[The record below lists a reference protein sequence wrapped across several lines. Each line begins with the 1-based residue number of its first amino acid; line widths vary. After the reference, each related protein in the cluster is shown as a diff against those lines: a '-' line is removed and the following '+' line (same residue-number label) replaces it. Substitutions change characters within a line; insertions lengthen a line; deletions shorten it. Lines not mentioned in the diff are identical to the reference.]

1 METMITTAALPAKA
15 LGTGEVASSRAKV
28 ASESSHGLPVVSPL
42 DDQTTHDL
50 VQLFKLLA
58 DETRVRVLHYLLQ
71 SEEINVRTLCQLLE
85 QSQPA
90 VSHHLALL
98 RQAGLIQCR
107 RDGKHNFYRLVPNRF
122 SGYADLIALATS
134 SSGKAAAQAEPA
146 NVVDAPQA

>member
-1 METMITTAALPAKA
+1 M
-15 LGTGEVASSRAKV
+15 
-28 ASESSHGLPVVSPL
+28 VSPL

-58 DETRVRVLHYLLQ
+58 DETRVRILHYLLQ
-71 SEEINVRTLCQLLE
+71 SEEINVRSLCQLLE

-107 RDGKHNFYRLVPNRF
+107 REGKHNFYHLVPNRF
-122 SGYADLIALATS
+122 SGYADLIALATA
-134 SSGKAAAQAEPA
+134 SSGKSIGLIDSAKQVA
-146 NVVDAPQA
+146 APQ

>member
-1 METMITTAALPAKA
+1 METMITTATPPVKSS
-15 LGTGEVASSRAKV
+15 GSGESSSSRAKV
-28 ASESSHGLPVVSPL
+28 SSSSAKGKPVVSPL

-58 DETRVRVLHYLLQ
+58 DETRVRILHYLLQ
-71 SEEINVRTLCQLLE
+71 SEEINVRSLCQLLE

-107 RDGKHNFYRLVPNRF
+107 REGKHNFYHLVPNRF
-122 SGYADLIALATS
+122 SGYADLIALATAN
-134 SSGKAAAQAEPA
+134 SGKAIGLIDSAKQAA
-146 NVVDAPQA
+146 APQ